1 VRLSAG
7 LLLFRRRGRHL
18 EVLIAHPGGPFFRH
32 RDDGSWS
39 IPKGEPKRSEDLL
52 AAAQREFHE
61 ETGFAPPG
69 PFVPL
74 TPVVQKGGKRVHAW
88 ATESDWDPATL
99 VSNPFRMEWPPRS
112 GTRQEFP
119 EIDRALWCSL
129 EDARRKLKPAQAAW
143 LDELQALVGTDV
155 TSPDGQL
162 GP

>member
-88 ATESDWDPATL
+88 ATESDC
-99 VSNPFRMEWPPRS
+99 
-112 GTRQEFP
+112 
-119 EIDRALWCSL
+119 DRALWCSL